1 MSSRHCVLVAI
12 GVFVPALAMAQ
23 SGPMQGA
30 CAGDVKA
37 LCGSVEPGGGHI
49 RECMKEHRAELSDGC
64 KQALAERRQERHRGQ
79 SSDAPPATPKG
90 DE

>member
-1 MSSRHCVLVAI
+1 MSSRLCLLVAI

-30 CAGDVKA
+30 CASDVKT

-49 RECMKEHRAELSDGC
+49 RECMKEHRAELSAGC
-64 KQALAERRQERHRGQ
+64 KEALAERRQERHRGQ
-79 SSDAPPATPKG
+79 SSDAPAATPKG